1 MKEALTVSQ
10 LNRYIKEL
18 VAEDTILSRVL
29 VKGEISGLKESRGNY
44 YFTLKDELSSIQC
57 IVFTNYSG
65 STVDISSLNDGVETL
80 IEGKVAVYEKSGS
93 YAIYVTKA
101 TNIGLGEYFIKLE
114 ELKKELKEK
123 GMFDSA
129 YKKDIPKYASRIG
142 VVTAKN
148 GAAIK
153 DIYKTIKDRNPYA
166 DVYLYPS
173 LVQGDS
179 AYQSIIDGIMALDN
193 MNLDV
198 IIVGRGGGSIEDL
211 YVYNDVRVAYAIF
224 NARTPII
231 SAVGHEI
238 NDSISDL
245 VADVRAATPTAAG
258 VLATYDYNEFVSDLE
273 NYRYTLDDVVTRK
286 IDDTKEKISSRR
298 SSIKYLAPKAKLDR
312 LKELKASKE
321 DSINYL
327 IKMKVENAH
336 RILENYIE
344 KLSKRNALDKMSRG
358 FGFVRDKNK
367 KKLISIS
374 KVKKGESI
382 YITLT
387 DGTIESK
394 VMNTFKDR

>member
-80 IEGKVAVYEKSGS
+80 IEGKVAVYEKSGT

-286 IDDTKEKISSRR
+286 IDDIKEKISSRR

-327 IKMKVENAH
+327 IKMKVENTH

-358 FGFVRDKNK
+358 FGFIRDKNK

-374 KVKKGESI
+374 RVKKGESI

-394 VMNTFKDR
+394 VMNIFKDR

>member
-129 YKKDIPKYASRIG
+129 YKKDIPKYASSIG

-286 IDDTKEKISSRR
+286 IDDTKEKISSIR

-312 LKELKASKE
+312 LKELKVSKE

-374 KVKKGESI
+374 KVKKGENI